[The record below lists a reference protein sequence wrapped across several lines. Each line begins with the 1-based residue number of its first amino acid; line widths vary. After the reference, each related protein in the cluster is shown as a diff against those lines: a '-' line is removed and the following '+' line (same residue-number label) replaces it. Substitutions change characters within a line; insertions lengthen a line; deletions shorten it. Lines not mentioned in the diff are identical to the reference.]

1 MTDRLSERAALE
13 DTLFLALTRPAMMW
27 GVPSVGCL
35 LNVTGSIIVGS
46 WLGIGSW
53 RVLAWIAFLMPSV
66 HFAMRWAAA
75 RDHNLFRTK
84 LLYLETKGRSGGT
97 ALWGGSS
104 LTPLP
109 GRWPRRAAELPISI
123 GADTGSVETGAEAG
137 REAGDV

>member
-1 MTDRLSERAALE
+1 MADVPDDRGMLE

-27 GVPSVGCL
+27 GVPAVGCL
-35 LNVTGSIIVGS
+35 VNVTGSIIVGS

-75 RDHNLFRTK
+75 KDHNLFRTK

-97 ALWGGSS
+97 ALWGGST
-104 LTPLP
+104 LAPLP
-109 GRWPRRAAELPISI
+109 VRWPRRAADLPLSVGIDI
-123 GADTGSVETGAEAG
+123 DLTEADGEGAGV
-137 REAGDV
+137 